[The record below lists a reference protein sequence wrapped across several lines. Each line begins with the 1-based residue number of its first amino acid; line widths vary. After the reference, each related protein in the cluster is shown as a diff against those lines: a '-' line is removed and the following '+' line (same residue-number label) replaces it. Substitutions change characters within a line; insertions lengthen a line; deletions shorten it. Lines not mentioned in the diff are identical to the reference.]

1 VSTRFGA
8 SGSWRGIGDEV
19 VRQAPAPSIFVQPIT
34 WRCTFL
40 SSRVLSA
47 VIPFHAEALV
57 FIEAEYQSLALN
69 SSSKVKASGYN
80 NIIQLKAALAQT
92 GKPEIYTDIKGF
104 IKHYI
109 LAAEEEVFGYDTVLF
124 AKIAH
129 SIVVADPEAELSL
142 YKYALKNLKAHAY
155 EEQAQEC
162 QQVVHRLTREMLKKQ
177 KNPGSFIH
185 RFYLLTTQ
193 STLAIALSLL
203 SSVVISTVLLLPAY
217 ALPMACLQYETQ
229 SYADNYLLDRVLN
242 TLVVM
247 TGLDD
252 GVKIKPLNA
261 VGVLLMLL
269 GKGFFL
275 LIIGNIL
282 FKQFKSR
289 FNLE

>member
-1 VSTRFGA
+1 M
-8 SGSWRGIGDEV
+8 
-19 VRQAPAPSIFVQPIT
+19 
-34 WRCTFL
+34 
-40 SSRVLSA
+40 SA
-47 VIPFHAEALV
+47 VNTFHAEAIVL
-57 FIEAEYQSLALN
+57 IEAEYQSLAFTN
-69 SSSKVKASGYN
+69 SSKTKASGYN
-80 NIIQLKAALAQT
+80 TIIQLKAALAHT

-124 AKIAH
+124 SKIAH
-129 SIVVADPEAELSL
+129 NIVVDAPEAQLSL
-142 YKYALKNLKAHAY
+142 YKYALKNLKSHAY

-162 QQVVHRLTREMLKKQ
+162 QQLVHRLTRETLKKR
-177 KNPGSFIH
+177 KNPGSYIH

-193 STLAIALSLL
+193 STLAIGLSLL
-203 SSVVISTVLLLPAY
+203 LSVVIPTVLLLTAY
-217 ALPMACLQYETQ
+217 ASPLACLQYETQ
-229 SYADNYLLDRVLN
+229 HYASNYVLDQVLN

-252 GVKIKPLNA
+252 AVKIKPLNT

>member
-1 VSTRFGA
+1 MSTVHA
-8 SGSWRGIGDEV
+8 H
-19 VRQAPAPSIFVQPIT
+19 
-34 WRCTFL
+34 
-40 SSRVLSA
+40 
-47 VIPFHAEALV
+47 HAEILLL
-57 FIEAEYQSLALN
+57 IEAEYQALAFTG
-69 SSSKVKASGYN
+69 SSKAKASGYN
-80 NIIQLKAALAQT
+80 AIIQLKAALAQT

-104 IKHYI
+104 IKHYL
-109 LAAEEEVFGYDTVLF
+109 LAAEEEVFGYDNVLF

-129 SIVVADPEAELSL
+129 SIVVADPAAELSL

-162 QQVVHRLTREMLKKQ
+162 QQRIHRLTREMLKKR

-193 STLAIALSLL
+193 STLAITLSLG
-203 SSVVISTVLLLPAY
+203 SSVVISTLLLLPAY
-217 ALPMACLQYETQ
+217 ASPLACLHYETQ
-229 SYADNYLLDRVLN
+229 HYAGNYLLDRVLN

-252 GVKIKPLNA
+252 GVKIKPLNPA
-261 VGVLLMLL
+261 GVVLMLL

-282 FKQFKSR
+282 FKQFKTR